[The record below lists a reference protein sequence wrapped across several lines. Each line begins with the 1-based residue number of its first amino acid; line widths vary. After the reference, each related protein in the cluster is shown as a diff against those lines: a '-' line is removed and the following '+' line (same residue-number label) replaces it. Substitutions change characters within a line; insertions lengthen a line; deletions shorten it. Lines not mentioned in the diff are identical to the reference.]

1 MDIDSFLND
10 HGLVILI
17 VFHACHIVL
26 YLFETIGYET
36 LVHHVIIFECWVI
49 LEVL

>member
-26 YLFETIGYET
+26 YLFEIIGYET
-36 LVHHVIIFECWVI
+36 LLHHAINY
-49 LEVL
+49 L